1 MHSPDLYE
9 GSDPPLQL
17 LTTCSNEYV
26 YVSYKSMTLLH
37 LLSFLPLTSGLFLS
51 FTTSYSTCRP
61 NFPRHNP
68 DTHQYSMVFSL
79 SSST

>member
-9 GSDPPLQL
+9 GSDPPLQQ

-37 LLSFLPLTSGLFLS
+37 LLSFLSSHFWPISFLHYLLFNLQ
-51 FTTSYSTCRP
+51 TE
-61 NFPRHNP
+61 
-68 DTHQYSMVFSL
+68 FS
-79 SSST
+79 SP